1 LFSHT
6 NRTPKS
12 KSNITAQADAVFKS
26 ASKRKD
32 VPEFDSR
39 KYREDEERRI
49 EQAIER
55 QREQRLTRDA
65 NAPIKQHKQRRQH
78 LGRPSTK
85 RIPEA
90 V

>member
-12 KSNITAQADAVFKS
+12 KSTEADAAFNP
-26 ASKRKD
+26 ASKRD
-32 VPEFDSR
+32 LPEFDSR

-55 QREQRLTRDA
+55 QRQQRLERDA
-65 NAPIKQHKQRRQH
+65 ALANPPTKQRKPRA
-78 LGRPSTK
+78 SK
-85 RIPEA
+85 RIPE
-90 V
+90 VV